1 MKMISLALLSIAA
14 IAAATIDAQSDEL
27 TALKKQ
33 IDALGARVSGIE
45 AGPPSGATAEAVT
58 VRKGQGS
65 YLTAPTRASD
75 RVKADSGVTI
85 SLSPISDAARTA
97 ELSISG
103 ETRVLLSTDVH

>member
-14 IAAATIDAQSDEL
+14 IPAATIGARADEL

-45 AGPPSGATAEAVT
+45 AEPLPGATSEAVT
-58 VRKGQGS
+58 VRRGQGA
-65 YLTAPTRASD
+65 YLTAPERAAN
-75 RVKADSGVTI
+75 RVKADAGVTI
-85 SLSPISDAARTA
+85 SVSPISDAAPTA